1 MWDVSSLTKDWT
13 HTPCIGRGSLNCWI
27 TREVPIFLL
36 FIVFSQLDFSH
47 LKCLFT
53 TASWLLIKRR
63 NSQSQ
68 PPRPTVLLRHGSE
81 RSQYG
86 PAIWYRR
93 SFFSSS
99 ASCREA
105 GTGQISSAS
114 PRGCGSFGCWEQRIY
129 LCLPPAPALPIAT
142 TSFPWGL
149 LSTNNCFYWDLQQG
163 VDTLKK
169 NSGQTLFSWKIPRL
183 FSGFLNVTCFFFFF
197 SSTAD
202 NIFSSMHSSLEPH
215 KTFCLQSM
223 SNCLGEIP
231 LMHVTKDWPC

>member
-1 MWDVSSLTKDWT
+1 MWDLSSLTRDWT

-36 FIVFSQLDFSH
+36 FIVFSQLDFSR
-47 LKCLFT
+47 LRCLFT

-81 RSQYG
+81 RSQRG
-86 PAIWYRR
+86 PAIWYRM

-99 ASCREA
+99 ASRREA

-114 PRGCGSFGCWEQRIY
+114 PVGCGSFGCWEQRIY

-142 TSFPWGL
+142 ASFPWGL
-149 LSTNNCFYWDLQQG
+149 LSTNNCFSVSSAGCWYIKEKLRSDSASFFLENTQII
-163 VDTLKK
+163 
-169 NSGQTLFSWKIPRL
+169 FRL
-183 FSGFLNVTCFFFFF
+183 FKCDLFFF
-197 SSTAD
+197 S
-202 NIFSSMHSSLEPH
+202 FH
-215 KTFCLQSM
+215 C
-223 SNCLGEIP
+223 
-231 LMHVTKDWPC
+231 W